1 MCSGGRSGR
10 YTTAQARKSD
20 IPKRTK
26 RGTGTFAMDI
36 AQCPDGVNK
45 PTGSFVGADFIFYVR
60 FCGVEVERGTFHNFN
75 KWPTSRGPRRF
86 PKVSLYWPLIWANEP
101 FVRNQFT

>member
-1 MCSGGRSGR
+1 MCAGGRSGR
-10 YTTAQARKSD
+10 DTTAHARKSH

-45 PTGSFVGADFIFYVR
+45 PTGSFGADVIFYVR
-60 FCGVEVERGTFHNFN
+60 FRGVEVERGTFTTQQMAHFARAA
-75 KWPTSRGPRRF
+75 TLSES
-86 PKVSLYWPLIWANEP
+86 VALSATHLAE
-101 FVRNQFT
+101 